1 MNAAVG
7 AASRLPM
14 FGVSESL
21 SKTSYFLSS
30 KHFVYRCRAM
40 NAEGSSS
47 KVCVIIINSAYK
59 KHTFLEK
66 EAFECNQDQM

>member
-1 MNAAVG
+1 
-7 AASRLPM
+7 
-14 FGVSESL
+14 
-21 SKTSYFLSS
+21 
-30 KHFVYRCRAM
+30 M

-47 KVCVIIINSAYK
+47 KVCVIVINSAYT